1 MDPLIL
7 ASIFAFGIF
16 AGSIG
21 AMLGLGGGVL
31 MIVFFI
37 LALGLPAQQA
47 VALSLLAVIAS
58 SSMAGSVYIRD
69 KMTNLKLAMVLE
81 TCTVTGAVAGAL
93 IAVMLPVYF
102 IHFILGMVL
111 VYTSLMM
118 IRGIKAEEVAVTE
131 VKGMTVRGEYYDECA
146 KKNVPYAT
154 VRMKIGLLLSLVSG
168 IISGIVGIGGGVIMV
183 PIMNLAM
190 KIPMK
195 AAAATSNFMVG
206 VTAAASAF
214 IYFNQGYVDLYLAVP
229 SVLGIMVGAYIGTRV
244 MNRVRSN
251 VLRRLLGVVLA
262 FFAVVLFLKAMG
274 VLTW

>member
-251 VLRRLLGVVLA
+251 VLRRLLGAVLA

-274 VLTW
+274 ALAW